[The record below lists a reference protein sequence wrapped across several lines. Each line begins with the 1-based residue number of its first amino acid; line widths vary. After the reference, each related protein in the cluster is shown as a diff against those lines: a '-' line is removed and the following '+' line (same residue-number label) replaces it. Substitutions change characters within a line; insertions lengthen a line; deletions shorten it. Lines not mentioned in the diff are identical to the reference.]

1 MPAEGGFRPFKGQG
15 AMIGPR
21 FPQVASHGVAHR
33 EQRSVGGGRNLH
45 TEQIRGNP
53 RIEDHIVE
61 LRFALYE
68 R

>member
-1 MPAEGGFRPFKGQG
+1 
-15 AMIGPR
+15 MIGPR